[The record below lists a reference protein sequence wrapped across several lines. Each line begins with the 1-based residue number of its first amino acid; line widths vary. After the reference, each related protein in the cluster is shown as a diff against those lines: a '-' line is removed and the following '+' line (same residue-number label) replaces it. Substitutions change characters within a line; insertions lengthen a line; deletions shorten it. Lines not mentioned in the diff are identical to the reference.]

1 MFGSGEKTVAPTTD
15 FPSRSFC
22 LAVLKFRTGAFCCCA
37 CASPSTIQD
46 SAIQIVANE
55 MEYSSLT
62 GLHLGS
68 TTFDRRRIILRPENS
83 DALPP
88 VSSKFFANAP
98 SFVDWGRSAEI
109 PARFVGNNCE
119 NGG

>member
-68 TTFDRRRIILRPENS
+68 TTFDRRRIILRPRKQRCAPQYHVNS
-83 DALPP
+83 SQTRPALSIGAAPQKCLP
-88 VSSKFFANAP
+88 V
-98 SFVDWGRSAEI
+98 
-109 PARFVGNNCE
+109 
-119 NGG
+119 